1 MNILTTQQQE
11 ILFKPFGREL
21 IKRMSEAA
29 MKRNSESPDENF
41 VMDDSAMQEA
51 YDVLEHMF
59 ARDDTPLKAVI
70 KKQTNDEKPVKTS
83 KKKVVSVAVTDTS
96 DEDEQVVE
104 ETPVKTKKRG
114 RPKKPEESV
123 SAEDLVA
130 SMMGEPQEKKPSK
143 KISKAE
149 TKLLKRKST
158 LINDI
163 NNINKQLEEDDL
175 QQETGINMDV
185 ADLKD
190 MLKKVK
196 TQLKEKE
203 KAVKKLAA
211 ENAKAEKKASK
222 EKAKAEKKVKVKGNF
237 TSNKRLQ
244 NNDGEDMKGLN
255 GAYIRYKINK
265 DTLEKVKV
273 SPKNYTEEANK
284 CFDELEVTAPKK
296 KAPKKK
302 VMKCFRAYHKQ
313 NTTSKSIVWKPYHE
327 DKAKREK
334 TEAKYLK
341 TMIAVDQWKFAEKA
355 GDTADKT
362 IQNPYVK
369 EQTQENAEELS
380 EDEYT
385 VEKVEVVEKSVEK
398 KVEVVEK
405 PVEKKAEVVKKPVEK
420 KVEVVEK
427 PVEETVEEDSAEED
441 EFTIDG
447 AEEFAHFDYPNKELL
462 KAPNNQVWDKEEQK
476 MIGYYDENTGEIVD
490 ELPSDDEEDDSDDE
504 NAYTEW

>member
-1 MNILTTQQQE
+1 MNILTSQQQE

-29 MKRNSESPDENF
+29 MKRNLESPDENF

-51 YDVLEHMF
+51 YDVLDQMF
-59 ARDDTPLKAVI
+59 ARNDLPSKAV
-70 KKQTNDEKPVKTS
+70 KKQTTDVKSVKTP

-130 SMMGEPQEKKPSK
+130 SMMTAPKEKKPSK
-143 KISKAE
+143 KISKADA
-149 TKLLKRKST
+149 KLLKRKNK
-158 LINDI
+158 LIVDINDI
-163 NNINKQLEEDDL
+163 NNKLEEDEL
-175 QQETGINMDV
+175 QKETGINMDV

-196 TQLKEKE
+196 KQLKEKE
-203 KAVKKLAA
+203 KAIKKLAA
-211 ENAKAEKKASK
+211 ENTKAEKKATK
-222 EKAKAEKKVKVKGNF
+222 DKAKAEKKVKVKGNF
-237 TSNKRLQ
+237 TAPKRLQ

-255 GAYIRYKINK
+255 GSFLRYKINK

-284 CFDELEVTAPKK
+284 CFDELEITPPKK

-313 NTTSKSIVWKPYHE
+313 NTTSKMLVWKPYHE
-327 DKAKREK
+327 NEAKRK
-334 TEAKYLK
+334 RTEAKYLK
-341 TMIAVDQWKFAEKA
+341 TLIPVNQWKFAEKA
-355 GDTADKT
+355 GDTADRVT
-362 IQNPYVK
+362 QNPYVK
-369 EQTQENAEELS
+369 EQPQEKVEELS
-380 EDEYT
+380 EE
-385 VEKVEVVEKSVEK
+385 EFEEE

-405 PVEKKAEVVKKPVEK
+405 PVVEEFKEEKVEE
-420 KVEVVEK
+420 KVEVVE
-427 PVEETVEEDSAEED
+427 TLEEDSAEED

-476 MIGYYDENTGEIVD
+476 MIGYYDENTGDIVD
-490 ELPSDDEEDDSDDE
+490 QLPSDDEDDSDDE
-504 NAYTEW
+504 AAYTEW